1 MENSKLGKYQ
11 TILISSIL
19 LLLLGLSSVILVIL
33 ESVLKWEWSSVWV
46 FVIAIAGAI
55 TLFVGINMV
64 YTTFFHKVRKLTVK
78 EMTMIALQSS
88 ITVIL
93 YYFVKFNLPFFPP
106 WLDIQVSE
114 VPALITGFA
123 YGPYAGFL
131 VILIRFIIKLP
142 ATITAGV
149 GELADLI
156 LSGCLVVVSSLIYRK
171 NRTLKGALTGTLI
184 GILASTILSVF
195 VNWLVLIPAYVNI
208 AKFPL
213 PALVGMMN
221 YIPSLT
227 VTEDNFML
235 VYIFIGVIPFNI
247 FRYFI
252 VALVTFLLYKKTH
265 VLLKRL
271 TK

>member
-11 TILISSIL
+11 AIIISSL
-19 LLLLGLSSVILVIL
+19 LLLLGLTSVVLVIL
-33 ESVLKWEWSSVWV
+33 ESLLKWEWQSVWV
-46 FVIAIAGAI
+46 FIIAIAGAI
-55 TLFVGINMV
+55 ALFVGINML
-64 YTTFFHKVRKLTVK
+64 YTTLSKKVRKLSVK

-106 WLDIQVSE
+106 WLDIQISE

-156 LSGCLVVVSSLIYRK
+156 LSGCLVIVSSLIYRK
-171 NRTLKGALTGTLI
+171 NRTLKGALLGTI
-184 GILASTILSVF
+184 FGIAISTVLSVF
-195 VNWLVLIPAYVNI
+195 VNWLILIPAYINI
-208 AKFPL
+208 AHFPL
-213 PALVGMMN
+213 SALAGMMN

-235 VYIFIGVIPFNI
+235 VYILVGVIPFNL

-265 VLLKRL
+265 ILLKRL